1 MGPVDRT
8 VPTPERLGRGFQRL
22 WMAAGISNLGDG
34 VRLAALPLLAATIT
48 REPGLVAGV
57 TVALRLPW
65 LLFAIPAGELADRF
79 DRRRLMVLV
88 SAGQAGVMGIFG
100 LVVVFGPAEML
111 WLYVVAFLLG
121 VGEVTYDTTAQTL
134 IPAVVGRA
142 DLERANGRLIA
153 TERIAND
160 LAGPP
165 LGSLLFAFMA
175 AAPFLLD
182 AATFAVSALVVGTIT
197 LTSRTRVV
205 GAPSPGRVR
214 LLDGLRWVWSDRFWR
229 VATLYGVG
237 LNLAAGGIA
246 SILVLY
252 ALDTLAISEAAYGFV
267 LGVLGGGGLLGAMTA
282 SRIRQRV
289 GPVAVFV
296 GGGVLQGVGYGL
308 AGLVSNP
315 VVVVTALGIVQFGYF
330 AVLVVFFSLR
340 QALVPDEILGRVTG
354 AMRLV
359 GAGALPAGAALGGLT
374 AQWFG
379 LRAPFLIASLELLLL
394 VAVTHRPLSRYEQ
407 QA

>member
-1 MGPVDRT
+1 
-8 VPTPERLGRGFQRL
+8 
-22 WMAAGISNLGDG
+22 MAAGISNVGDG
-34 VRLAALPLLAATIT
+34 VRLAALPLFAATIT
-48 REPGLVAGV
+48 REPGLVAGL

-65 LLFAIPAGELADRF
+65 LLFAIPAGELADRL

-88 SAGQAGVMGIFG
+88 SAGQAGVMGVFG
-100 LVVVFGPAEML
+100 VLVVFGSVEML

-121 VGEVTYDTTAQTL
+121 IGEVTYDTTAQTL

-142 DLERANGRLIA
+142 DLERANGRLIT

-165 LGSLLFAFMA
+165 LGSLLFAVLA

-182 AATFAVSALVVGTIT
+182 AATFACSALVVGTIT
-197 LTSRTRVV
+197 LTSTRVV

-214 LLDGLRWVWSDRFWR
+214 LLDGLRWVWSERFWR
-229 VATLYGVG
+229 LLTLYGAG

-252 ALDTLAISEAAYGFV
+252 ALDTLAFSEAAYGFV
-267 LGVLGGGGLLGAMTA
+267 LGVLGGGGLIGAMTA
-282 SRIRQRV
+282 SRIRRRV
-289 GPVAVFV
+289 GPVAVFL

-315 VVVVTALGIVQFGYF
+315 VVVVTALGVVQFGYF
-330 AVLVVFFSLR
+330 IVLVVFFSLR

-359 GAGALPAGAALGGLT
+359 GAGALPAGAALGGL
-374 AQWFG
+374 AAEWFG
-379 LRAPFLIASLELLLL
+379 LRAPFLIASLGLLLL
-394 VAVTHRPLSRYEQ
+394 VALIHRPLRRYEQ
-407 QA
+407 QIRPAS